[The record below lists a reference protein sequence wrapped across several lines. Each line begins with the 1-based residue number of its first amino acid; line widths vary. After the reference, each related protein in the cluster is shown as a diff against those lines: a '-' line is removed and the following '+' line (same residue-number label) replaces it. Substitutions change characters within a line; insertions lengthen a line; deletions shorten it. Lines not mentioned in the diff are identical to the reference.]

1 MYKRQAPVPSAP
13 VAQPG
18 TPAAGASTSPAA
30 PALPAAAFAGPFEIV
45 VASFR
50 TTTRAAVVA
59 AELTA
64 LGQPVRQ
71 RSSDGWQQVLAG
83 PFPTR
88 ESAQTAQERLD
99 QAGYTGTQIV
109 PAPR

>member
-1 MYKRQAPVPSAP
+1 MQRPAVPVR
-13 VAQPG
+13 
-18 TPAAGASTSPAA
+18 PATLTRP
-30 PALPAAAFAGPFEIV
+30 LEIV

-50 TTTRAAVVA
+50 TTTRAAQVA
-59 AELTA
+59 AELTV

-71 RSSDGWQQVLAG
+71 RSSDGWEQVLAG

-88 ESAQTAQERLD
+88 ESAQTAQVRLD